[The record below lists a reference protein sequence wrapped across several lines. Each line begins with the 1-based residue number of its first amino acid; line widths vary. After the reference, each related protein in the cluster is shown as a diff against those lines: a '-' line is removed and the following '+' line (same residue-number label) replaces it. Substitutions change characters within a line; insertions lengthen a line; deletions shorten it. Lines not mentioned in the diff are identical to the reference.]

1 MRGGEHGGPTY
12 AHWLHLLAVQ
22 QLARKCY
29 PIEEGAAQAAEGE
42 VEKGGYHCK
51 KGEGG
56 RKAEGA
62 CVLAVLLPAA
72 WPLCVSK

>member
-29 PIEEGAAQAAEGE
+29 PIEEGAAQAAAGRWRR
-42 VEKGGYHCK
+42 GGLTARTEQ
-51 KGEGG
+51 GAG
-56 RKAEGA
+56 RQRGHA
-62 CVLAVLLPAA
+62 CWRCCSRPRGHFA
-72 WPLCVSK
+72 